1 MTAWNNL
8 SYNTISTGIM
18 SKIKNDIERIK
29 KTDPESAEGI
39 EEGYKESETGK
50 QRLLGLKRGELR
62 VSPYKEEWK
71 NLFEIEKK
79 NIEEAIG
86 DDIKDIQHVGSTS
99 IPGMPAKPIL
109 DIAIA
114 VKDFEEARIC
124 IKPLCNMGYT
134 FKGENGIPRRHYFLK
149 GESCTHHIHL
159 LEKDSEEW
167 EKLILFRDYLR
178 THQNTAEE
186 YKKLKRN
193 LSEKLQGDRKAY
205 QAAKTDFVEAVIR
218 KSPGSRLKHAP

>member
-1 MTAWNNL
+1 M
-8 SYNTISTGIM
+8 
-18 SKIKNDIERIK
+18 NDK
-29 KTDPESAEGI
+29 
-39 EEGYKESETGK
+39 EEMYQESETSN
-50 QRLLGLKRGELR
+50 QFPLGLKRGELR
-62 VSPYKEEWK
+62 VSPYREEWK

-79 NIEEAIG
+79 NIEKAIG
-86 DDIKDIQHVGSTS
+86 DYIEDIQHVGSTS

-114 VKDFEEARIC
+114 VKDFEEARVC
-124 IKPLCNMGYT
+124 IKPLCDRGYT

-149 GESCTHHIHL
+149 GEPCTHHIHM

-178 THQNTAEE
+178 SNQKTAEE

-193 LSEKLQGDRKAY
+193 LSERHREDRKVY
-205 QAAKTDFVEAVIR
+205 QAAKTDFVAAVIR
-218 KSPGSRLKHAP
+218 KSPGSRLNTMPR

>member
-1 MTAWNNL
+1 MN
-8 SYNTISTGIM
+8 
-18 SKIKNDIERIK
+18 SKE
-29 KTDPESAEGI
+29 P
-39 EEGYKESETGK
+39 
-50 QRLLGLKRGELR
+50 LLGLKRRELL
-62 VSPYKEEWK
+62 VFPYREEWK
-71 NLFEIEKK
+71 TLFEKEKRDL
-79 NIEEAIG
+79 EEAIG
-86 DDIKDIQHVGSTS
+86 DYIEDIQHVGSTS

-124 IKPLCNMGYT
+124 IEPLCKMGYT

-149 GESCTHHIHL
+149 GEPCTHHIHL

-186 YKKLKRN
+186 YKKLKRH
-193 LSEKLQGDRKAY
+193 LSERHREDRKVY

-218 KSPGSRLKHAP
+218 KSPESRPNIRPR